1 MQSSFHHAALPAMR
15 LALALLLV
23 VLIALAPAASA
34 QDQLGVTADVRSR
47 PGGPVVA
54 ALMPGARIVTGAANG
69 SNTQVTFEG
78 WVDGSRLGA
87 QRDSFPASVS
97 GRLTLRVRAAA
108 SPNAPVVA
116 VLQPGAGVHI
126 VSRQGTWT
134 RVRRTA
140 WIAGSALQRS
150 TAAGTVPAVP
160 PSSDNA
166 GAGAKASPGTSGPPR
181 QPASAAAGPD
191 HSIVAA
197 RGARIHDLP
206 IGNVIGGLASGTAVE
221 ILGRQPGWVRV
232 RTDGWVAEKD
242 LIVGGGTAPPA
253 ISAADLRADPP
264 GMKGKIVQW
273 EVEIMSLETADPLR
287 IEMAREEP
295 YLLARGPGEENAVL
309 YLAVP
314 PSLLGEARA
323 LEPLSRVTV
332 TAKVR
337 SGRSEPA
344 GTPILDLISI
354 VRR

>member
-1 MQSSFHHAALPAMR
+1 MR
-15 LALALLLV
+15 LAIAIAT
-23 VLIALAPAASA
+23 IALIGRAPAVSA

-54 ALMPGARIVTGAANG
+54 AVMPGARIVIGASSG

-97 GRLTLRVRAAA
+97 GRLTLRVRSAA
-108 SPNAPVVA
+108 SPNASVVA
-116 VLQPGAGVHI
+116 VLQPGAGVHV

-140 WIAGSALQRS
+140 WIAGSALQRA
-150 TAAGTVPAVP
+150 TAAETGTAART
-160 PSSDNA
+160 SSGNA
-166 GAGAKASPGTSGPPR
+166 GAGSQANQGASAQPR
-181 QPASAAAGPD
+181 QLGPVTEAPSN
-191 HSIVAA
+191 SIVAA

-232 RTDGWVAEKD
+232 RTDGWIAESD
-242 LIVGGGTAPPA
+242 LIAGGGTPPPA

-273 EVEIMSLETADPLR
+273 EVEIMSLERADPLR

-314 PSLLGEARA
+314 PSLLDEARA

>member
-1 MQSSFHHAALPAMR
+1 MR
-15 LALALLLV
+15 LAFASILV
-23 VLIALAPAASA
+23 VIIGLAPSALA
-34 QDQLGVTADVRSR
+34 QDRLGVTADVRSR

-54 ALMPGARIVTGAANG
+54 ALMPGARIVTGSTSGA
-69 SNTQVTFEG
+69 NTQVTFEG

-87 QRDSFPASVS
+87 RRDSFPASVS
-97 GRLTLRVRAAA
+97 GRLTLRVRSSG
-108 SPNAPVVA
+108 SPNAPIVA
-116 VLQPGAGVHI
+116 VLQPGAGVHV

-140 WIAGSALQRS
+140 WIAASALQR
-150 TAAGTVPAVP
+150 TAAAASQPPASTV
-160 PSSDNA
+160 
-166 GAGAKASPGTSGPPR
+166 
-181 QPASAAAGPD
+181 QASAAAAPPAPPAAAPVKQPATGAASD
-191 HSIVAA
+191 AAHSIVAG
-197 RGARIHDLP
+197 RGARVHDLP
-206 IGNVIGGLASGTAVE
+206 VGNVIGGLTSGSSVE
-221 ILGRQPGWVRV
+221 IIGRQPGWVRV

-242 LIVGGGTAPPA
+242 LIVGSGTAPPA
-253 ISAADLRADPP
+253 ISAADLRADPR
-264 GMKGKIVQW
+264 GMRGKIVQW
-273 EVEIMSLETADPLR
+273 DVEIMSLETADPLR

-332 TAKVR
+332 TARVR

-344 GTPILDLISI
+344 GTPILDLLTI